1 MSNPSHVK
9 DFESVQRY
17 TFLLKSVQ
25 CFLTSQK
32 NGCQRSL
39 HLSHDDTIIG
49 MLLFIEFYLAYSG
62 HIETSSNPVE
72 KTTQSSEY

>member
-39 HLSHDDTIIG
+39 HLSHDDTING
-49 MLLFIEFYLAYSG
+49 MLLFILLYSAYSG
-62 HIETSSNPVE
+62 HTETSSNQVE
-72 KTTQSSEY
+72 KATQSSKC